1 MCLTKV
7 RKYNVFF
14 HSFFLITHNILWY
27 TNNKIF
33 STKKKCKNNSYPK
46 RGVKNSHE
54 FFTPLLILVNVAL
67 KLVVLIVIGLFV
79 FALIVLAILIVF
91 VVFLIFCFFHLKHL
105 RLYCVTQTKKNS
117 FLCWGL
123 PKRGFC
129 HLILKWNLKY
139 VILIKM

>member
-1 MCLTKV
+1 MIELYIDGKKADLTTVISVAMNYELEKLQNPTII
-7 RKYNVFF
+7 KNNF
-14 HSFFLITHNILWY
+14 SKTIQLQATP

-79 FALIVLAILIVF
+79 FALIVLVILIVF

-117 FLCWGL
+117 FLC
-123 PKRGFC
+123 
-129 HLILKWNLKY
+129 
-139 VILIKM
+139 